1 VARCFC
7 VTMVLLVLTQT
18 ALSQE
23 PEVDQVVQDTVLL
36 SIHRVQAHRVPW
48 TTTRRTE
55 VFWKL
60 WYYDAEQ
67 DVWLDRA
74 DSPLANNPLRFKIEI
89 KDTTDGE
96 TLILSDTAEQHRY
109 ETDRLPVGTYKVRV
123 KLENPPTDA
132 VTVANQE
139 YNERVFQISRKP
151 FDNLLVSMLSAVTLP
166 MLRLL
171 GDFFEK
177 AGNIVGYFLVGFL
190 VFMLVVILSHISRL
204 FWRKRFFVFRRS
216 LLRLFPKNEPY
227 DKVKDLAWDAR
238 RWVLG
243 FDNYSKRNNFTRRF
257 ESLWNAYLTKEREVI
272 TRHANGGVDAA
283 KIKELQADLA
293 AVEQECRRH
302 ESMLTGVLVE
312 GIRTRSQNI
321 DEYLTCTNP
330 VRHVEN
336 ALDKKI
342 EVVHNELLG
351 IIPKSN
357 NGIPQDG
364 EAKPNNQKKRWLSVL
379 STDTFWVL
387 GTVAPLLGLLGTVV
401 GLASAFGRLS
411 GSELKIQNVVSDLAA
426 DIHLA
431 LYTTIGGLIVGSIA
445 ILFYYYFKTQ
455 IMSFLSEVDKILD
468 RTLKRRA

>member
-1 VARCFC
+1 MARCFF
-7 VTMVLLVLTQT
+7 VTMVLLVLTQA

-23 PEVDQVVQDTVLL
+23 PEVEQVVQDTVLL
-36 SIHRVQAHRVPW
+36 SIHRVQAYRVPW

-55 VFWKL
+55 VLWKL

-74 DSPLANNPLRFKIEI
+74 DSHLANIPLRFKIEI
-89 KDTTDGE
+89 RDTTGRE
-96 TLILSDTAEQHRY
+96 ALILSDTIGDQHRY

-123 KLENPPTDA
+123 ELENTPTDL
-132 VTVANQE
+132 VSVASQE

-151 FDNLLVSMLSAVTLP
+151 LDNLLVSMLSAVTLP

-177 AGNIVGYFLVGFL
+177 AGNIGYFLAGFL
-190 VFMLVVILSHISRL
+190 FFMLVVILSHISRL
-204 FWRKRFFVFRRS
+204 FWRKRFFIFRRS

-227 DKVKDLAWDAR
+227 DRVKDLAWDAR

-257 ESLWNAYLTKEREVI
+257 ESLWNAYLTKEREV
-272 TRHANGGVDAA
+272 TSSRLNGGVDAA
-283 KIKELQADLA
+283 KRRELQAELA
-293 AVEQECRRH
+293 ALEQECRRH

-321 DEYLTCTNP
+321 NEYLTCTTP
-330 VRHVEN
+330 VRYVEN

-357 NGIPQDG
+357 NGIPQNN
-364 EAKPNNQKKRWLSVL
+364 EAKPNNQKKLWLSVF
-379 STDTFWVL
+379 STETFWVL

-401 GLASAFGRLS
+401 GLANAFRRLS
-411 GSELKIQNVVSDLAA
+411 GSELKIQSVVSDLAA

-455 IMSFLSEVDKILD
+455 IMSFLGELDKILD